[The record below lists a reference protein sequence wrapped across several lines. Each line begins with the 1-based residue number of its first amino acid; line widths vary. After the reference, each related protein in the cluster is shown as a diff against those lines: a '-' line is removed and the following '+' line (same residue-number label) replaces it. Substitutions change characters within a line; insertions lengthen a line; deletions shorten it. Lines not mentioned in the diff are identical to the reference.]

1 MEEEKTKKTKPFYK
15 KAWFI
20 VLIIILALSCFSKVS
35 EKVSSM
41 KKGVEIDQSRLALG
55 EYLPKLP
62 NKKGEIGNDS
72 DNYLRVRLFNVS
84 MNDFNEYIDLAK
96 ENYNVESYSNGTSS
110 YSAYDKEQY
119 KLDLSYYERAKEL
132 TIDLKAPKN
141 KKDIVWPTSE
151 LVSLLPVPKSL
162 KGEVSSES
170 STGYAVYIGNTS
182 ENDYNEYVSTCMESG
197 FNVDYSKSEKYY
209 SAKNENGYSLEVNY
223 TGGNTMYIYIKTPEK
238 TNTESSTE
246 TTSDVSNK
254 ADETPTNISKEENK
268 PSVSEQTSS
277 STDTKKSTTTNGISK
292 EFKDFMDSY
301 EEYIDEYVEFMKK
314 YNANSS
320 DLTMITQYGK
330 MLQKYTEYADKFE
343 KYDDDHEMT
352 KEETQYYIDVQTRVN
367 KKLLE
372 VSM

>member
-1 MEEEKTKKTKPFYK
+1 M
-15 KAWFI
+15 
-20 VLIIILALSCFSKVS
+20 V
-35 EKVSSM
+35 
-41 KKGVEIDQSRLALG
+41 
-55 EYLPKLP
+55 
-62 NKKGEIGNDS
+62 
-72 DNYLRVRLFNVS
+72 
-84 MNDFNEYIDLAK
+84 
-96 ENYNVESYSNGTSS
+96 TSPPLHT
-110 YSAYDKEQY
+110 A
-119 KLDLSYYERAKEL
+119 EL

-162 KGEVSSES
+162 KGEISTES
-170 STGYAVYIGNTS
+170 SNEYAVYIGDTS
-182 ENDYNEYVSTCMESG
+182 NSDYDEYVNECMSKG
-197 FNVDYSKSEKYY
+197 FNVDYHKSESSF
-209 SAKNENGYSLEVNY
+209 SAKNENGYKLTVEY
-223 TGGNTMYIYIKTPEK
+223 KGGNTMYIYIKVPEK
-238 TNTESSTE
+238 TTTESSVE
-246 TTSDVSNK
+246 TSTDTSNEV
-254 ADETPTNISKEENK
+254 AETPTQTPKEEK
-268 PSVSEQTSS
+268 KTSASEQTSS

-301 EEYIDEYVEFMKK
+301 EECMNEYVEFMKK

-320 DLTMITQYGK
+320 DMTLITQYGK